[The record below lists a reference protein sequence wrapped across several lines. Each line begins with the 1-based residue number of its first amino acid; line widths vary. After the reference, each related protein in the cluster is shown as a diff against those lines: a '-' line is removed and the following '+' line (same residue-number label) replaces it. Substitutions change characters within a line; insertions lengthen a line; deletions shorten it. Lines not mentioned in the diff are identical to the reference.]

1 MIGNIVAR
9 RYAQA
14 LFSLGKE
21 QGDAELVT
29 YGKNLSWLVEAL
41 KESPQLDR
49 IFRNP
54 VFKVEEKKALLDAVL
69 SKIKPK
75 QMVINFCHL
84 LADNNRLGFLA
95 DIQAFYAQL
104 LDEHQGVSRGEVITA
119 IKLDKGLQDNLK
131 SSLEKKVNRQLVLE
145 YSVDPRILGGLVLK
159 VGDKVLDASLHAQ
172 LVAMKE
178 TIKRGE

>member
-1 MIGNIVAR
+1 LTGNIVAR
-9 RYAQA
+9 RYARA

-29 YGKNLSWLVEAL
+29 YGQNLSGLVDAL

-54 VFKVEEKKALLDAVL
+54 VFKVEEKKAVLNVIL
-69 SKIKPK
+69 SKIKSK

-104 LDEHQGVSRGEVITA
+104 LDEHQGVSRGEVVTA
-119 IKLDKGLQDNLK
+119 INLDKEQRDSLK
-131 SSLEKKVNRQLVLE
+131 SSLEKKVNRQLILE
-145 YSVDPRILGGLVLK
+145 YTVDPRILGGLVLK
-159 VGDKVLDASLHAQ
+159 VGDRIMDASLRAQ

>member
-9 RYAQA
+9 RYARA

-21 QGDAELVT
+21 QGDAELIA
-29 YGKNLSWLVEAL
+29 YGKNLSGLVEAL

-54 VFKVEEKKALLDAVL
+54 VFKAEEKKAVLDAIL
-69 SKIKPK
+69 SKIEPK

-84 LADNNRLGFLA
+84 LADNNRLSFFA
-95 DIQAFYAQL
+95 EIEAFYAQL
-104 LDEHQGVSRGEVITA
+104 LDEHQGVSRGEVVTA
-119 IKLDKGLQDNLK
+119 IKLDKDLKDKLK
-131 SSLEKKVNRQLVLE
+131 SSLEEKVSRQLVLE
-145 YSVDPRILGGLVLK
+145 YAVDPSILGGLVLK
-159 VGDKVLDASLHAQ
+159 VGDRVMDASLRAQ

>member
-9 RYAQA
+9 RYARA

-21 QGDAELVT
+21 KGDAELVA
-29 YGKNLSWLVEAL
+29 YGKDLSGLVKAL
-41 KESPQLDR
+41 EELPQLDR

-54 VFKVEEKKALLDAVL
+54 VFKVEEKKAVVDAIL
-69 SKIKPK
+69 SKIKAQ
-75 QMVINFCHL
+75 QMVVNFCHL

-104 LDEHQGVSRGEVITA
+104 LDEHQGVSRGEVVTA
-119 IKLDKGLQDNLK
+119 INLDKDLMDKLK
-131 SSLEKKVNRQLVLE
+131 NSIEEKVSRQLILD
-145 YSVDPRILGGLVLK
+145 YAVDPSILGGLVLK
-159 VGDKVLDASLHAQ
+159 VGDRIMDASLRAQ